1 MNWKEVAKFAAGVTT
16 WETVVHLSLAVRGVF
31 PITLFGFTITQTVNT
46 VQIILP
52 AIISISLAYYAW
64 GKEKA

>member
-1 MNWKEVAKFAAGVTT
+1 MNWKEIAKFAAGVTA
-16 WETVVHLSLAVRGVF
+16 WETIVHLSLAARGVF

-46 VQIILP
+46 VQIIVP

-64 GKEKA
+64 GKK